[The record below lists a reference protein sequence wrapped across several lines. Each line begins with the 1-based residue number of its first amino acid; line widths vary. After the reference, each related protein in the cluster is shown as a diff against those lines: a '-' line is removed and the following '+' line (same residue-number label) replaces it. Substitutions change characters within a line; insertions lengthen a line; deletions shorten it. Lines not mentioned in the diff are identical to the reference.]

1 MSYAEARP
9 AVSAASTALLL
20 CAVCVAAFIPPFQ
33 ERVVGFP
40 PLAVVFGVGIATTL
54 VVHLV
59 FVAIAARRLGRSAA
73 GWVALALLTVPVG
86 SIVALVLFEWTAQQ
100 QAAQASQAR

>member
-20 CAVCVAAFIPPFQ
+20 FAVCVGAFIPPFH
-33 ERVVGFP
+33 ERVVAS
-40 PLAVVFGVGIATTL
+40 PLLVVVFGFGIATAL
-54 VVHLV
+54 IVHLV

-73 GWVALALLTVPVG
+73 GWVALALLTMPVG

-100 QAAQASQAR
+100 QAAQASGAR